1 VSAAPRVLNV
11 GGGTKAIPLPEPY
24 AGWQHD
30 LLDIDPTG
38 GAEIVCDARNLL
50 ELPAASYDAVY
61 CSHNLEH
68 YYRHDLPKVL
78 AGFLHVLKPA
88 GLADVRVPDLKA
100 VFEAMIRQGMDIDDV
115 LYESPAGPIT
125 VNDVIYG
132 LGRQIA
138 ASGVDFFAHKNGFTP
153 RSLARALRGAGFTGI
168 FVTSGPYEVA
178 ALAFRQA
185 PTPEQ
190 RALFR
195 LP

>member
-1 VSAAPRVLNV
+1 VSGVQRVLNV
-11 GGGTKAIPLPEPY
+11 GGATKKIPLPAPY
-24 AGWQHD
+24 SGWRHD
-30 LLDIDPTG
+30 LLDIDPAG
-38 GAEIVCDARNLL
+38 GAEIVCDARNML

-68 YYRHDLPKVL
+68 YYRHDLPGVL

-88 GLADVRVPDLKA
+88 GFADVRVPDMLA
-100 VFEAMIRQGMDIDDV
+100 VFEAVTRKGMDIDDA
-115 LYESPAGPIT
+115 LYDSPAGPVS

-138 ASGVDFFAHKNGFTP
+138 ASGVDFYAHKNGFTP
-153 RSLARALRGAGFTGI
+153 RSLARALRGAGFAEL

-178 ALAFRQA
+178 ALAFRRA

-190 RALFR
+190 RTLFR